1 MRERLGNRSEILL
14 PPSPRR
20 LTPRRDKNAAA
31 LRTNS
36 PDCLSVGLMTRMRL
50 SGSCQA
56 VNTAWAAVRVD
67 LPHWR
72 VQLRMTRLERE
83 ARTMDWV
90 GSGRKRKRS
99 RAKATGSSEWQSSR
113 SWGIGVLECVEVTKG
128 TDDTVASLGEI
139 PKCFHD
145 GEA

>member
-1 MRERLGNRSEILL
+1 RRTPENPRSPASLPGSPTMRERLGNRSEILL

-20 LTPRRDKNAAA
+20 LTPRRDRNAAA

-36 PDCLSVGLMTRMRL
+36 PDWRSVGLMTRMRL

-72 VQLRMTRLERE
+72 VQFRMTCLDRD
-83 ARTMDWV
+83 ARTRAWL
-90 GSGRKRKRS
+90 GSG
-99 RAKATGSSEWQSSR
+99 
-113 SWGIGVLECVEVTKG
+113 
-128 TDDTVASLGEI
+128 
-139 PKCFHD
+139 
-145 GEA
+145 

>member
-1 MRERLGNRSEILL
+1 MREPLGSKSEILL
-14 PPSPRR
+14 PPSPRGR
-20 LTPRRDKNAAA
+20 TPRRDTKMAA
-31 LRTNS
+31 LRTS
-36 PDCLSVGLMTRMRL
+36 SLDWRAVGLMTRIRD

-72 VQLRMTRLERE
+72 VQLRMTWLERE

-99 RAKATGSSEWQSSR
+99 RAKATGSSEWQRSR
-113 SWGIGVLECVEVTKG
+113 EWGIGILESVELTK
-128 TDDTVASLGEI
+128 
-139 PKCFHD
+139 
-145 GEA
+145 